1 MSGGSDLELSVRSTL
16 FRMGF
21 GACSAAPVVGATRL
35 ARSRQEA
42 ARAGNTERTPGP
54 PPI

>member
-1 MSGGSDLELSVRSTL
+1 MSEGSDLELSVRQHLVPHGVWSL
-16 FRMGF
+16 FGR
-21 GACSAAPVVGATRL
+21 PVVGATRL

-42 ARAGNTERTPGP
+42 AGAGNTEWTPGP